1 MAGNKSMTQANLK
14 QMVSLAGRQVSNS
27 RTKQK
32 KPSGHVS
39 HRIYQQLKKQ
49 ITEHGKTI
57 QHIPIEMIN
66 LGSNI
71 RESYDS
77 EKLQVLANSLS
88 KDGLIQ
94 YPTLC
99 LSNPRAK
106 KYEFVCRNGH
116 RRILAAKTLGWKT
129 IEAVVL
135 PFDSARDELY
145 HSINANI
152 REDVFYLDL
161 AHAYEQAHQLGESD
175 KEIAVRVGMNDRTIG
190 WYRRL
195 TKMSLSCQKLCR
207 QHPEKFNAT
216 WAIKLARQ
224 GELPDGRNLES
235 LMLKLLKAG
244 SSEEK
249 NIPVVNPKRGYSS
262 REVRAART
270 RLEAMASEKTYRPHR
285 TFTTEFLDRLVTAGY
300 LSKASWNRIQKDFL
314 NQQKDGSISKRSAVN
329 R

>member
-1 MAGNKSMTQANLK
+1 MAGRKSSAQANLK
-14 QMVSLAGRQVSNS
+14 QMVSLAGRQVSHG

-32 KPSGHVS
+32 RPMGHVS
-39 HRIYQQLKKQ
+39 HRIYQQLKRQ
-49 ITEHGKTI
+49 IAEHGKSI
-57 QHIPIEMIN
+57 QQIPVDMIN

-71 RESYDS
+71 RETYDS
-77 EKLQVLANSLS
+77 EKLKVLANSLS

-116 RRILAAKTLGWKT
+116 RRILAAKALGWKT

-135 PFDSARDELY
+135 PFNSTRDELY

-175 KEIAVRVGMNDRTIG
+175 KEIAVRVGVNARTVG

-195 TKMSLSCQKLCR
+195 TRMSLNCQKLCR
-207 QHPEKFNAT
+207 KHPEKFNAT
-216 WAIKLARQ
+216 WAIKLARL
-224 GELPDGRNLES
+224 GELPDGRKLES
-235 LMLKLLKAG
+235 LMMQVLKGTDANDQFAMTK
-244 SSEEK
+244 K
-249 NIPVVNPKRGYSS
+249 KRGYST
-262 REVRAART
+262 REVRAARSK
-270 RLEAMASEKTYRPHR
+270 LETMSSERSYRPHR
-285 TFTTEFLDRLVTAGY
+285 KFTTEFLDSLVTAGY
-300 LSKASWNRIQKDFL
+300 LSKASWTRIQKDFL
-314 NQQKDGSISKRSAVN
+314 NHQKVDSNPRRSAAN

>member
-1 MAGNKSMTQANLK
+1 MAGRKSMTQANLK
-14 QMVSLAGRQVSNS
+14 QMVSLAGRQVSNG

-32 KPSGHVS
+32 KPAGHVS
-39 HRIYQQLKKQ
+39 NRIYQQLKRQ
-49 ITEHGKTI
+49 IDEHGKTI

-71 RESYDS
+71 RENYDS
-77 EKLQVLANSLS
+77 EKLKVLANSLD

-116 RRILAAKTLGWKT
+116 RRILAAKALGWKT

-135 PFDSARDELY
+135 PFNSVRDELY

-175 KEIAVRVGMNDRTIG
+175 KDIAGRVGMNDRTIG

-207 QHPEKFNAT
+207 QYPEKFNAT

-224 GELPDGRNLES
+224 GELPEGRKLES
-235 LMLKLLKAG
+235 IMIKLLKG
-244 SSEEK
+244 SFSDDK
-249 NIPVVNPKRGYSS
+249 VSIANPKRGYSS
-262 REVRAART
+262 REVRAARS
-270 RLEAMASEKTYRPHR
+270 RLEAMASERSYRPHR

-314 NQQKDGSISKRSAVN
+314 SHQKEGALSKRSASD